1 MVFFST
7 INFHYKNDINL
18 GLFHVQMDIGY
29 TVMDKSCFTSLLVIL
44 LINLKNNSCPWL
56 YSVFLG
62 NFHLS
67 LNIYQKKS
75 QKLRENARNLKVF
88 GGRLYRWIADS
99 NRPINRP
106 FFHRLFGRLIGIGRT
121 LMISIHNVYLNLIIL
136 LDLTEN
142 C

>member
-1 MVFFST
+1 MTS
-7 INFHYKNDINL
+7 IW
-18 GLFHVQMDIGY
+18 GY
-29 TVMDKSCFTSLLVIL
+29 FMSKWI
-44 LINLKNNSCPWL
+44 

-88 GGRLYRWIADS
+88 GGRLYRWIADN

-106 FFHRLFGRLIGIGRT
+106 FFHRLIGRLIGIGRT
-121 LMISIHNVYLNLIIL
+121 LIS
-136 LDLTEN
+136 DKTLTVVFYQIFI
-142 C
+142 